1 MKNIRLLLADKN
13 LSYLEIA
20 RKMLRFH
27 NEAYQVDVALTGD
40 ECFQK
45 LFENDYDLLLLDYD
59 IDEKKGLEL
68 LPRIIKSGLDVP
80 VVMVIEENREDIA
93 FKAIELGAYDYI
105 MKVRGYL
112 TALPFTVGKV
122 LEKRKFKTP
131 KPPRETIEPI
141 EEPEP
146 AIKEEPIFTYSQVD
160 ETPSREAYYIL
171 DRKGRFLSANQKLL
185 DQLNFGEEELLELTL
200 GDLLPP
206 EQERSYYQWL
216 ASIDLGATK
225 DPFPTQI
232 VGKHGARIPVELT
245 ISPMRNRNGEVISY
259 KGKIKL
265 TPKKEETLTPTNG
278 HFDQSRMIHELV
290 KLLHQSYDDSFNHL
304 LEKIS
309 QLACQ
314 IFEFKRSTL
323 ALLDRRRKLFVK
335 QILIGYTNG
344 VAPDKKRIM
353 EVPKDVID
361 KVFSNQYKVR
371 VIYHDEG
378 LNGNMQS
385 PVNERR
391 SQPRRADKDWHP
403 HDVIIFNLTDSNDQT
418 FGYIS
423 VDNPVQA
430 MAPSREIFRNME
442 IFSSMA
448 SLAIENFYRFAS
460 VEKRN
465 RRLKQLLVTSNIF
478 KLHLSISEMMKEI
491 VWAVKFSMNYNL
503 VLLGL
508 ISRKTRRLEFK
519 SVACDD
525 RIKTIQLK
533 EESIPID
540 MLRTVFK
547 KEYQRG
553 KSYLITRSEPALR
566 KIKDL
571 YYDTKVEASG
581 ERYWPWWAMLIV
593 PIYER
598 TGKIIGFIIVDDPA
612 DCLLPGKEETHTLEI
627 LANQV
632 SVAIENRLTYLQL
645 QDRAFEKQPVP
656 RRAEEK
662 SEGGIKKIVDLF
674 FR

>member
-1 MKNIRLLLADKN
+1 MNDIRLLLADKN

-27 NEAYQVDVALTGD
+27 NEAYQVDVATTGD
-40 ECFQK
+40 DCFQK

-59 IDEKKGLEL
+59 IDDKKGLEL

-122 LEKRKFKTP
+122 LEKRKLKTP
-131 KPPRETIEPI
+131 STATVAEEIDKESEPD
-141 EEPEP
+141 EEP
-146 AIKEEPIFTYSQVD
+146 AFTFSRVD
-160 ETPSREAYYIL
+160 EPRDNEAYYIL
-171 DRKGRFLSANQKLL
+171 DRKGRFLSVNNRLQEK
-185 DQLNFGEEELLELTL
+185 LNFSEEELLELTL
-200 GDLLPP
+200 CDLLPP
-206 EQERSYYQWL
+206 EQERNYYQWL
-216 ASIDLGATK
+216 ASVDLGAA
-225 DPFPTQI
+225 DNIFPTEI
-232 VGKHGARIPVELT
+232 IGKHGIRLPVELSV
-245 ISPMRNRNGEVISY
+245 SPMRNRNGEVISY
-259 KGKIKL
+259 KGKIKFS
-265 TPKKEETLTPTNG
+265 PKQAETLTPSNG

-290 KLLHQSYDDSFNHL
+290 KLIHQSYDDSFNHL

-309 QLACQ
+309 QLVCQ
-314 IFEFKRSTL
+314 LFQFKRSTL

-344 VAPDKKRIM
+344 VASDKKRIM

-361 KVFSNQYKVR
+361 RVFSNHYKVR
-371 VIYHDEG
+371 VIYHDQG
-378 LNGNMQS
+378 LNGNSHS

-391 SQPRRADKDWHP
+391 SQQRRECKSWHP
-403 HDVIIFNLTDSNDQT
+403 QDVIIFNLTDSNDQT

-430 MAPSREIFRNME
+430 NAPSREIFKNME
-442 IFSSMA
+442 IFTSMV
-448 SLAIENFYRFAS
+448 SLAIENFYRFAT

-533 EESIPID
+533 EESISID
-540 MLRTVFK
+540 LLRSLFK

-553 KSYLITRSEPALR
+553 KSYLVTRSEPALR

-581 ERYWPWWAMLIV
+581 ERYWPWWAMLMV

-598 TGKIIGFIIVDDPA
+598 RGKIIGFIMVDDPA

-645 QDRAFEKQPVP
+645 QDRAFEKQPGP
-656 RRAEEK
+656 RREEEK

>member
-1 MKNIRLLLADKN
+1 MNDIRLLLADKN

-27 NEAYQVDVALTGD
+27 NEAYQVDVATTGD

-45 LFENDYDLLLLDYD
+45 LFENEYDLLLLDYD
-59 IDEKKGLEL
+59 IDEKKGLEI

-80 VVMVIEENREDIA
+80 VVMVIEEGQEDIA

-122 LEKRKFKTP
+122 LEKRKFKTT
-131 KPPRETIEPI
+131 KPPQEIQEQAPQVTPE
-141 EEPEP
+141 EEPPLTFSP
-146 AIKEEPIFTYSQVD
+146 AD
-160 ETPSREAYYIL
+160 ETLSNEAFYIL
-171 DRKGRFLSANQKLL
+171 DRKGRFLSANQKLQE
-185 DQLNFGEEELLELTL
+185 QLNFSEEELLELTL
-200 GDLLPP
+200 SDLLPAD
-206 EQERSYYQWL
+206 QDRSFYQWL
-216 ASIDLGATK
+216 ARVDMGAS
-225 DPFPTQI
+225 DESFVTQI
-232 VGKHGARIPVELT
+232 LGKHGARMPVELS
-245 ISPMRNRNGEVISY
+245 ISPMRNRNSEVISY
-259 KGKIKL
+259 KGRIKFS
-265 TPKKEETLTPTNG
+265 PKKEEKIAPSNG
-278 HFDQSRMIHELV
+278 YFDQSRMIHELV
-290 KLLHQSYDDSFNHL
+290 KLIHQSYDDSFNHL
-304 LEKIS
+304 LERIS
-309 QLACQ
+309 QLVCQ
-314 IFEFKRSTL
+314 IFQFKRSTL
-323 ALLDRRRKLFVK
+323 ALLDRRKKIFVK
-335 QILIGYTNG
+335 QILIGYSNG
-344 VAPDKKRIM
+344 VPAEKKRIM
-353 EVPKDVID
+353 EVPQDVIE
-361 KVFSNQYKVR
+361 KVFSSQYKVR
-371 VIYHDEG
+371 VIYHDQNF
-378 LNGNMQS
+378 NGSAPSRM
-385 PVNERR
+385 NERR
-391 SQPRRADKDWHP
+391 SQPRREDKNWHP
-403 HDVIIFNLTDSNDQT
+403 QDLIIFNLTDSNDQT

-423 VDNPVQA
+423 VDNPIEAV
-430 MAPSREIFRNME
+430 APSRDIFKNME
-442 IFSSMA
+442 IFTSMV

-478 KLHLSISEMMKEI
+478 KLHLSIAEMMKEI

-533 EESIPID
+533 EESIPIEV
-540 MLRTVFK
+540 LRTIFK

-553 KSYLITRSEPALR
+553 KSYLVTRSEPALR
-566 KIKDL
+566 KLKDL

-581 ERYWPWWAMLIV
+581 DRYWPWWSMLIV

-598 TGKIIGFIIVDDPA
+598 QGKIIGFIIVDDPA
-612 DCLLPGKEETHTLEI
+612 DCLLPGKEDIHTLEI

-645 QDRAFEKQPVP
+645 QDRAFD
-656 RRAEEK
+656 RRPTSQRDDDK
-662 SEGGIKKIVDLF
+662 NEGSIKKIVDMF